1 MISLRLDIQEKKA
14 FVLKEWTV
22 NNGSS
27 NLIASQT
34 KEITIL
40 IQKTQVGREAKKM
53 FQGFVRSAKF
63 LTQSMMDKMPEED
76 KEALQLK
83 LGQRP
88 VDVMGNN
95 NVQVVE
101 EV

>member
-1 MISLRLDIQEKKA
+1 
-14 FVLKEWTV
+14 
-22 NNGSS
+22 
-27 NLIASQT
+27 
-34 KEITIL
+34 
-40 IQKTQVGREAKKM
+40 M
-53 FQGFVRSAKF
+53 FQCFVRSAKF
-63 LTQSMMDKMPEED
+63 LPQSMVDKMPEED

-88 VDVMGNN
+88 ADVMGNN